1 MVTLLP
7 IFAFGLIIALSL
19 IITRKP
25 PSIPPWGEAA
35 TGAWAIIIL
44 YVNITSYSS
53 PKGEVGRGLLLTTA
67 TQCLIETYHG
77 LHLVEVVGDFRDFGI
92 EQGALGLNNLKIGAG
107 R

>member
-53 PKGEVGRGLLLTTA
+53 PKGEVGRGLF
-67 TQCLIETYHG
+67 TYYRHP
-77 LHLVEVVGDFRDFGI
+77 VPDRDLPRP
-92 EQGALGLNNLKIGAG
+92 ASY
-107 R
+107 